1 MKITTLII
9 AVAVTIVCVLAGLLI
24 IQKNAL
30 DALETESTELRVANL
45 TLTQSIARL
54 TEQRKVDDRIVTEF
68 TQNLTALRAASD
80 TQTKLISDLEKS
92 DPDVKDYLSIR
103 IPTSLSGL
111 LTNGTD
117 EDGAGVST
125 GQPVDQVPGKA
136 QGTDGNDGRPVNR

>member
-9 AVAVTIVCVLAGLLI
+9 AVAITIVCVLAGLLI

-111 LTNGTD
+111 LTNGTG
-117 EDGAGVST
+117 EDGAGVPT
-125 GQPVDQVPGKA
+125 GQPVDQMSGKA

>member
-111 LTNGTD
+111 LTNGTG

-125 GQPVDQVPGKA
+125 GQSVDQVPGKA
-136 QGTDGNDGRPVNR
+136 QRTDGNDGRPVNR